1 MYNLP
6 TPESQIF
13 SAVTKIVSAHS
24 LKNKTKGTQ
33 SKTNIR
39 GIIENYT
46 YENFECLIKFL
57 LTIRILV
64 SKNKLNKIGIHWQ
77 FQVSIYNEK

>member
-24 LKNKTKGTQ
+24 LKNKSKGTQ
-33 SKTNIR
+33 KR
-39 GIIENYT
+39 IEEGSLKIT
-46 YENFECLIKFL
+46 HM
-57 LTIRILV
+57 
-64 SKNKLNKIGIHWQ
+64 KLMHP
-77 FQVSIYNEK
+77 Y